1 MPESKHYPFGHT
13 HKRALSDSKIF
24 NNGDD
29 TVLPVLIV
37 GAAPVGL
44 VLPLLLTK
52 LGVKCS
58 VVEKSEAFSNHPQ
71 VHFINN
77 RSMEVFRKL
86 DGLAEEIQRSQPPVE
101 LWRKFLY
108 CTSLCGSILG
118 QSTICNPKIL
128 SKLSARS
135 LSHTSHST
143 D

>member
-1 MPESKHYPFGHT
+1 
-13 HKRALSDSKIF
+13 
-24 NNGDD
+24 
-29 TVLPVLIV
+29 
-37 GAAPVGL
+37 
-44 VLPLLLTK
+44 
-52 LGVKCS
+52 
-58 VVEKSEAFSNHPQ
+58 
-71 VHFINN
+71 
-77 RSMEVFRKL
+77 MEVFRKL

-108 CTSLCGSILG
+108 CTFLYGSILG